1 MRLVMLGALPDA
13 YALAVL
19 QGMHRQTDR
28 QTEHGGTGRENLSVV
43 ARARIEGDK

>member
-1 MRLVMLGALPDA
+1 MPAVMLGALPDA

-28 QTEHGGTGRENLSVV
+28 RSMVV
-43 ARARIEGDK
+43 QVEITFR